1 MFAAS
6 PGLKHHPVLRVRA
19 RADQPATMP
28 TTRLI
33 VVAGMTV
40 PYAFLVTYQ
49 TYYLPAG
56 LGGSRQR
63 PATDLPRRRAGLRPD
78 GPTEG
83 LRPVAPLVYGRAARA
98 RRTTDVNGYLVG
110 TAVLRRTRG
119 VRIPP
124 VNSAESAPTVRRP
137 IDAMGR
143 PLPVRTDPM
152 SGRDNGHRG

>member
-33 VVAGMTV
+33 VVARMRV

-63 PATDLPRRRAGLRPD
+63 PQQIFLGT
-78 GPTEG
+78 
-83 LRPVAPLVYGRAARA
+83 LVLAS
-98 RRTTDVNGYLVG
+98 LVG
-110 TAVLRRTRG
+110 GRVFDRTGRRK
-119 VRIPP
+119 VFF
-124 VNSAESAPTVRRP
+124 SWRRQ
-137 IDAMGR
+137 
-143 PLPVRTDPM
+143 
-152 SGRDNGHRG
+152 

>member
-33 VVAGMTV
+33 VVARMTV

-63 PATDLPRRRAGLRPD
+63 PATDLPRHAGPRIPRRRAGLR
-78 GPTEG
+78 
-83 LRPVAPLVYGRAARA
+83 LV
-98 RRTTDVNGYLVG
+98 
-110 TAVLRRTRG
+110 
-119 VRIPP
+119 
-124 VNSAESAPTVRRP
+124 APTVRRP

>member
-63 PATDLPRRRAGLRPD
+63 PQQIFLGT
-78 GPTEG
+78 
-83 LRPVAPLVYGRAARA
+83 LVLAS
-98 RRTTDVNGYLVG
+98 LVG
-110 TAVLRRTRG
+110 GRVFDRTGRRK
-119 VRIPP
+119 VFF
-124 VNSAESAPTVRRP
+124 SWRRQ
-137 IDAMGR
+137 
-143 PLPVRTDPM
+143 
-152 SGRDNGHRG
+152 